1 MAQQPRTVQPG
12 DAQDERLAGVPLS
25 AAYTYAYLPTV
36 LDDSGRA
43 KDQPAV
49 LNGYL
54 WPLRADE
61 HDTQAMAADLE
72 SLADAGLI
80 CRYTVGE
87 RAYLHDPG
95 WRTRQRIGRPE
106 PSTIPSCPTHETGM
120 DDIVGDTLR
129 KLSDQFGSFVGSAA
143 SSFDEAKVRDAVSRA
158 VEDVTFMIDPEK
170 AAAFG
175 QKVREFLGETS
186 NRPLEP
192 ESERGPEP
200 ESGPEN
206 EQDTELGDGD
216 VWHEVTDRPNG
227 HQ

>member
-1 MAQQPRTVQPG
+1 MTQQRRTVHLG
-12 DAQDERLAGVPLS
+12 DAQDERLAQLPLT

-36 LDDSGRA
+36 LDDAGRA

-61 HDTQAMAADLE
+61 HGTDAMAADLDA
-72 SLADAGLI
+72 LASEGLI

-87 RAYLHDPG
+87 TAYLHDPA
-95 WRTRQRIGRPE
+95 WRTRQRADRPE
-106 PSTIPSCPTHETGM
+106 PSTLPPCPTHETGM
-120 DDIVGDTLR
+120 DDVVGETLR
-129 KLSDQFGSFVGSAA
+129 RLSDQIGSFVGSAA
-143 SSFDEAKVRDAVSRA
+143 ASFDETKVRDAVSRA

-175 QKVREFLGETS
+175 EKVREFFGEPS
-186 NRPLEP
+186 
-192 ESERGPEP
+192 SQAPEP
-200 ESGPEN
+200 MPE
-206 EQDTELGDGD
+206 DDADLADGD

-227 HQ
+227 HA